1 MVKRVNECAHP
12 NAEYS
17 QRIQDF
23 INYQMPGMKAQEHIK
38 IIRTIGF
45 SPEEL
50 VATAKHQLQP
60 SPYPLP

>member
-1 MVKRVNECAHP
+1 
-12 NAEYS
+12 
-17 QRIQDF
+17 
-23 INYQMPGMKAQEHIK
+23 MPGMKAQEHIK
-38 IIRTIGF
+38 ISRTIGF